1 VAVNDKLSKHVLWTG
16 ERSKQGK
23 HMKKYLSIL
32 TGCLILSLSQ
42 PGLARD
48 DIGDYSV
55 SSVLQ
60 TEQAKNKLG
69 NIKFYFGKQKHAT
82 VKKRFGVYSTNQK
95 TNAFGKSDQ
104 QACEH
109 VFLSAMIQL
118 KKRADK
124 MGGNA
129 VINIKSNYRNN
140 LTSSNTTFKCG
151 AGSVVAGVA
160 LQGEVVRLK

>member
-1 VAVNDKLSKHVLWTG
+1 
-16 ERSKQGK
+16 
-23 HMKKYLSIL
+23 M

-42 PGLARD
+42 SGLARD

-60 TEQAKNKLG
+60 TEQAKSKLG
-69 NIKFYFGKQKHAT
+69 NIKFYFGTQGHGK

-104 QACEH
+104 EACEH

-118 KKRADK
+118 KKRAEK
-124 MGGNA
+124 MGANA
-129 VINIKSNYRNN
+129 VINIKSNYRGN

-151 AGSVVAGVA
+151 AGGIIAGVA
-160 LQGEVVRLK
+160 LQGEVVRLQ

>member
-1 VAVNDKLSKHVLWTG
+1 
-16 ERSKQGK
+16 
-23 HMKKYLSIL
+23 MKKYLSIM

-55 SSVLQ
+55 SNVLQ
-60 TEQAKNKLG
+60 TEKAKNKLGG
-69 NIKFYFGKQKHAT
+69 NIKFYFGNQKHGK
-82 VKKRFGVYSTNQK
+82 VKKRFGVYSTNKK

-118 KKRADK
+118 KQKAEQL
-124 MGGNA
+124 GGNA
-129 VINIKSNYRNN
+129 VINIKSNYRGN

-151 AGSVVAGVA
+151 AGGMVAGVA
-160 LQGEVVRLK
+160 LQGEVVKLK

>member
-1 VAVNDKLSKHVLWTG
+1 
-16 ERSKQGK
+16 
-23 HMKKYLSIL
+23 MKKYLSIM

-55 SSVLQ
+55 SNVLQ

-69 NIKFYFGKQKHAT
+69 GNIKFYFGNQKHGK
-82 VKKRFGVYSTNQK
+82 VKKRFGVYSTNKK

-109 VFLSAMIQL
+109 AFLSAMIQL
-118 KKRADK
+118 KQKAENL
-124 MGGNA
+124 GGNA
-129 VINIKSNYRNN
+129 VINIKSNYRGN

-151 AGSVVAGVA
+151 AGQVIAGVA
-160 LQGEVVRLK
+160 LQGEVVQLK